1 VSSGA
6 VASVAALIVC
16 IEGPSAV
23 GKTTLTAALA
33 EATGAA
39 VVPELDAGAAPPIAE
54 SAVWFV
60 DHHASLWRRARAL
73 AADAP
78 LVVLDGDPF
87 KGLWYN
93 RVYAADGWPG
103 VDAVAPLYRARI
115 REGALAF
122 PDLYVALEADEATL
136 RARRSGDATRRRRG
150 FEKHLALVEPLRRW
164 FAALAGHAPA
174 LVLRLETAG
183 RSPDELAA
191 AVRDALERAD
201 GHAVDS
207 LQLLDRMTEWVRAQG
222 SARAPGS

>member
-1 VSSGA
+1 MSSGA

-39 VVPELDAGAAPPIAE
+39 VVPELDAGAAPPVAE
-54 SAVWFV
+54 SAAWFV
-60 DHHASLWRRARAL
+60 DHHASLGQRARAL
-73 AADAP
+73 AAGAP

-93 RVYAADGWPG
+93 RVYAADGWPD
-103 VDAVAPLYRARI
+103 VDVVAPLYRARI

-122 PDLYVALEADEATL
+122 PDLYVALEADEVTL
-136 RARRSGDATRRRRG
+136 RARRSGDASRRRRG

-164 FAALAGHAPA
+164 FAALAGHAPEI
-174 LVLRLETAG
+174 VLRLETEG
-183 RSPDELAA
+183 RSPDELAG
-191 AVRDALERAD
+191 AVRDALGRAD
-201 GHAVDS
+201 RHSVDS
-207 LQLLDRMTEWVRAQG
+207 LQLLDRMAEWLRAQDR
-222 SARAPGS
+222 ARAAGA

>member
-1 VSSGA
+1 VSA
-6 VASVAALIVC
+6 PIVC

-33 EATGAA
+33 AATGAA
-39 VVPELDAGAAPPIAE
+39 VVPELDAGAAPPVAE
-54 SAVWFV
+54 SAAWFV
-60 DHHASLWRRARAL
+60 DRHASLWRRARAL
-73 AADAP
+73 ASDAP

-93 RVYAADGWPG
+93 RVYAADGWPD
-103 VDAVAPLYRARI
+103 VDVVAPLYRARI

-136 RARRSGDATRRRRG
+136 RARRSGDASRRRRG

-174 LVLRLETAG
+174 LVLRLETEG
-183 RSPDELAA
+183 RSPGEVAA
-191 AVRDALERAD
+191 AVRDAIERAD
-201 GHAVDS
+201 RHSVDS
-207 LQLLDRMTEWVRAQG
+207 LRLLDRMADWVRAQG
-222 SARAPGS
+222 RAQTAGS